1 MNTPYYRR
9 PQSQW
14 LSITQDLIDKHP
26 LKNKIVEVVLKSW
39 EDIFLSKIGSY
50 SIGKEI
56 FPSPQIMSFFLHELV
71 AHNLSLLYPEI
82 YKVGVL
88 KNEKDIHCITDPKM
102 GIEIKASSNPSQIF
116 ANRSYAQPSSGHEL
130 KDKNGYYLAI
140 NFEKVTRDNPH
151 PKILKIRFGFLEHN
165 DWIPQSASTGQQA
178 RLSKSAYETK
188 LITLY
193 DSKTKE

>member
-1 MNTPYYRR
+1 
-9 PQSQW
+9 
-14 LSITQDLIDKHP
+14 
-26 LKNKIVEVVLKSW
+26 
-39 EDIFLSKIGSY
+39 
-50 SIGKEI
+50 
-56 FPSPQIMSFFLHELV
+56 
-71 AHNLSLLYPEI
+71 
-82 YKVGVL
+82 
-88 KNEKDIHCITDPKM
+88 M

-151 PKILKIRFGFLEHN
+151 PKILIRFGFLEHN